1 MVGAGWG
8 GWDGRRDAAGCV
20 GLVVLLAGCP
30 ATPTTS
36 GTETGDESSSGTGG
50 AGATSTTGDPVM
62 TSTSAEAGE
71 SSSSSSSGEPPP
83 PSCDDGIQN
92 QKESDLDCGGPC
104 PACPQGQAC
113 NDNDDCET
121 KACDAGICVVPNCL
135 ADQDCAALDGLCVRG
150 ACEDFICKAVPGDEG
165 APCEDNDPCSVSST
179 CQAGACATA
188 EAIDC
193 TGLDSPC
200 TQGVCD
206 PNSGACLVE
215 DLIDGTQC
223 DDDDSCTSLE
233 SCKAGS
239 CVTAEPGAVFFED
252 FSAPAP
258 GWEYD
263 MLWEVGPAVVSP
275 AGAGGA
281 DPATDHSES
290 DDDMIAGTMIG
301 GLDNAPGHA
310 RLCMSSPAVDTTKL
324 AGMLWVNFWRHL
336 HAPATP
342 AVVHSVEVWNG
353 SLWKTLETG
362 YPGVSNDANWTFV
375 KFNATGNA
383 NKGFRVRI
391 CVERVGNSPDFAGWS
406 VDDLSFAGMACTP

>member
-1 MVGAGWG
+1 M
-8 GWDGRRDAAGCV
+8 
-20 GLVVLLAGCP
+20 VLLAGCP
-30 ATPTTS
+30 AAPTTS
-36 GTETGDESSSGTGG
+36 GTETGDESSSSTGG
-50 AGATSTTGDPVM
+50 GGATSTTGDPVM

-71 SSSSSSSGEPPP
+71 SSSSSSSSGEPP

-113 NDNDDCET
+113 NDNDDCATE
-121 KACDAGICVVPNCL
+121 ACDAGICVVPKCL
-135 ADQDCAALDGLCVRG
+135 NDADCSALDGVCTRG
-150 ACEDFICKAVPGDEG
+150 ACEDFDCKAVPGDEG
-165 APCEDNDPCSVSST
+165 EPCEDNDPCSVSST

-193 TGLDSPC
+193 SGLDSPC
-200 TQGVCD
+200 TQGLCD

-215 DLIDGTQC
+215 DLIDGTKC
-223 DDDDSCTSLE
+223 DDDNSCTSLE

-258 GWEYD
+258 GWQYD
-263 MLWEVGPAVVSP
+263 MLWEVGPAVASP
-275 AGAGGA
+275 AGVGGA
-281 DPATDHSES
+281 DPATDHSAS

-324 AGMLWVNFWRHL
+324 AGSLWVNFWRHL

-353 SLWKTLETG
+353 SLWKVIETG
-362 YPGVSNDANWTFV
+362 YPGVTNDAAWTFV
-375 KFNATGNA
+375 KFDATGNA

-406 VDDLSFAGMACTP
+406 VDDLSFAGTACTP